1 MNNLQKLKQAFA
13 EALSIPADEVNE
25 DLSYQG
31 IAEWD
36 SVSHLFLVKEIEAA
50 FDLTIAIDDILEMT
64 SFTNVK
70 QVLGKFNITF
80 N

>member
-13 EALSIPADEVNE
+13 EALSISIDEVNE
-25 DLSYQG
+25 
-31 IAEWD
+31 
-36 SVSHLFLVKEIEAA
+36 
-50 FDLTIAIDDILEMT
+50 DDILEMT